1 MEQIVTAMSCC
12 GEDIRE
18 VLIPAF
24 LKEIGVHAQQR
35 EVINYIGDFLAAVAL
50 INGDFTIM
58 EAECWTKTVDE
69 SSESCLQTEAG
80 DFEPVFNPEMEKV
93 EETCGTDKEDETE
106 TVSNNISNLNDK
118 IDSII
123 NAINMADRGADNM
136 EHATVSTLDDKTLE
150 DSCGKEVLA
159 IKYALLVALEK
170 RDSLLYISSPA
181 LREEYMQKIGVY
193 EEQVLKAELEV
204 TLAEKWRT
212 NKGS

>member
-1 MEQIVTAMSCC
+1 
-12 GEDIRE
+12 
-18 VLIPAF
+18 
-24 LKEIGVHAQQR
+24 
-35 EVINYIGDFLAAVAL
+35 
-50 INGDFTIM
+50 
-58 EAECWTKTVDE
+58 
-69 SSESCLQTEAG
+69 
-80 DFEPVFNPEMEKV
+80 
-93 EETCGTDKEDETE
+93 
-106 TVSNNISNLNDK
+106 
-118 IDSII
+118 
-123 NAINMADRGADNM
+123 M